1 MLLIIVT
8 MFSASLVM
16 WAIDIQLLLYDY
28 QLTSVILS
36 TGDVS
41 AQLPANSSAIEVV
54 DIICNTINVCHF
66 LCSTLFSE
74 AYMT

>member
-1 MLLIIVT
+1 MLLIIVI

-36 TGDVS
+36 TGDVN

-54 DIICNTINVCHF
+54 DILCNTINVCRF
-66 LCSTLFSE
+66 LCATLFSE